1 MTFFTKA
8 FITEKPLKIEI
19 TNSNTLDKNVITI
32 LGVNFKL
39 LSIIGA
45 E

>member
-1 MTFFTKA
+1 MTSFTKV
-8 FITEKPLKIEI
+8 FISEKPLKIAI
-19 TNSNTLDKNVITI
+19 TDSNASDKNVITI

-39 LSIIGA
+39 LGIVGA